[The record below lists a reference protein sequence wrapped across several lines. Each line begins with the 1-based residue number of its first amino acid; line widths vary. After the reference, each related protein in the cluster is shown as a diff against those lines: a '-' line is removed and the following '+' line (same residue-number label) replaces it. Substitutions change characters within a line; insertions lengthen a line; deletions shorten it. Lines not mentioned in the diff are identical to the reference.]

1 MSLAKEALKPEL
13 EASLILGDEVVPT
26 AKAEPS
32 ESKKKEDHDLSMSLL
47 LTNFWLDVYRS
58 QTLSTAQATL
68 KATNQQNVRLKQG
81 SCY

>member
-32 ESKKKEDHDLSMSLL
+32 ESKKIEDHDLSMSLL
-47 LTNFWLDVYRS
+47 LTNF
-58 QTLSTAQATL
+58 
-68 KATNQQNVRLKQG
+68 
-81 SCY
+81 